1 MPDRALLV
9 TPDYPPR
16 LGGIARVLDALVTA
30 TRPACEWHVVTTVE
44 GPSTPDVE
52 RVRGHV
58 ALERAALARARWLS
72 KAERPLVVCGHLH
85 VAGEARSAAVAARAP
100 MGLLVYGAEIVS
112 GGARHRVARALSA
125 GKRVVAISSAT
136 AERAVRAGFREED
149 LRIVHPSLRPDAR
162 AVDPQPR
169 DPRSGLRLVCVARLT
184 ESYKNL
190 ELVLRAAALLAPT
203 GAVAD
208 VTVVGDGPRRGA
220 LEHKAAE
227 LQVSDIVRFVGAAS
241 DSERFD
247 ALSHAHVGLFPSRET
262 LGEGSEGYGLATQEM
277 AAAGLPVLA
286 GRAGGTV
293 DAVDDAWGVL
303 LDPDDLRSWV
313 VELQALAD
321 EEPRRLRMGAAG
333 IAWAEAVDP
342 GDAPRRLLEALAS

>member
-16 LGGIARVLDALVTA
+16 LGGIARLLDALVTA
-30 TRPACEWHVVTTVE
+30 TQPVCDWRVVTTVE
-44 GPSTPDVE
+44 GPSTADVQ
-52 RVRGHV
+52 RVRGHA
-58 ALERAALARARWLS
+58 ALERAALAHARWLA
-72 KAERPLVVCGHLH
+72 KADRPLVVCGHLH
-85 VAGEARSAAVAARAP
+85 VAGEARSAAVVARAP
-100 MGLLVYGAEIVS
+100 MGLLVYGAEIMRS
-112 GGARHRVARALSA
+112 GPRHRVARACSA
-125 GKRVVAISSAT
+125 GKRVVAISASSA
-136 AERAVRAGFREED
+136 EHAVRAGFRAGD
-149 LRIVHPSLRPDAR
+149 VRVVHPNLRPDAR
-162 AVDPQPR
+162 ATVPQSR
-169 DPRSGLRLVCVARLT
+169 DPGTGLRLVCVTRLT

-190 ELVLRAAALLAPT
+190 ELVLRAAALLGPT

-208 VTVVGDGPRRGA
+208 VTIVGDGPRRAA

-227 LQVSDIVRFVGAAS
+227 LEVSDLVHFVGAVS

-262 LGEGSEGYGLATQEM
+262 LGEGSEGYGLVTQEM

-293 DAVDDAWGVL
+293 DAVDDAWGIL
-303 LDPDDLRSWV
+303 LDPDELRAWV

-321 EEPRRLRMGAAG
+321 DEPRRLRMGAAG
-333 IAWAEAVDP
+333 IAWAEALDP